1 MLADRR
7 AATDKLQG
15 TFRDP
20 AGSLHDVDGRILR
33 GMRPEF
39 VDAFR
44 SVLGARSVR
53 ALIERGSVVG
63 AAEVSAAELPSRL
76 SGSGQVWFE
85 HARVPF
91 VSLPC
96 EWSAG
101 MLADA
106 ARHTLDVALELVRD
120 GYILKDATPANVLFD
135 GPKPVFVD
143 LPSIEPL
150 QPCLS
155 LWLARHQFET
165 TFLLPLL
172 ANLDLGYPIRAALS
186 DPARG
191 LSHEELARLYGAR
204 RWTRLERLRHV
215 AIPASLGAIGGGAG
229 EGAGRRLAPTVN
241 LARTQ
246 FILERSLL
254 GLRVAIDGLAKRIS
268 RRNSHWSEY
277 ASTRTHYSPEDL
289 DTKRSFVQKVI
300 HEARA
305 RWILDVGANTGEFSE
320 MAARSAA
327 TVGIDL
333 DEVSVSAIHA
343 RAAARN
349 LPLQALVVDL
359 SQPTPP
365 SGWCNA
371 ERRSFLDRASGRFDL
386 ALMLAVGH
394 HLRVS
399 AGIPLQQILEL
410 GFELGGGSLLFEFV
424 PTSDPMFAAIARGR
438 EPLYEDNTVENCLRL
453 LRDRG
458 RVELAQPLQNGRVL
472 YWVRRT

>member
-1 MLADRR
+1 
-7 AATDKLQG
+7 
-15 TFRDP
+15 
-20 AGSLHDVDGRILR
+20 
-33 GMRPEF
+33 
-39 VDAFR
+39 
-44 SVLGARSVR
+44 
-53 ALIERGSVVG
+53 
-63 AAEVSAAELPSRL
+63 
-76 SGSGQVWFE
+76 
-85 HARVPF
+85 
-91 VSLPC
+91 
-96 EWSAG
+96 
-101 MLADA
+101 
-106 ARHTLDVALELVRD
+106 
-120 GYILKDATPANVLFD
+120 
-135 GPKPVFVD
+135 
-143 LPSIEPL
+143 
-150 QPCLS
+150 
-155 LWLARHQFET
+155 
-165 TFLLPLL
+165 
-172 ANLDLGYPIRAALS
+172 
-186 DPARG
+186 
-191 LSHEELARLYGAR
+191 LSHEELARMYGAR
-204 RWTRLERLRHV
+204 RWTRLTRLRHV
-215 AIPASLGAIGGGAG
+215 AIPASLGGVGGGAG
-229 EGAGRRLAPTVN
+229 AGAGRRPASATSAPTAN

-254 GLRVAIDGLAKRIS
+254 GLRAAIDALAKRIS

-277 ASTRTHYSPEDL
+277 ASTRLHYSAEDL
-289 DTKRSFVQKVI
+289 DTKRAFVQKVI
-300 HEARA
+300 HEAGA

-365 SGWCNA
+365 SGWRNA
-371 ERRSFLDRASGRFDL
+371 ERKSFLDRACGRFDL

-438 EPLYEDNTVENCLRL
+438 EPLYDDNTVENCLRL

-458 RVELAQPLQNGRVL
+458 RVELTQPLQNGRVL